1 MNKSPIPPTPT
12 RHCYNLW
19 QEFKRRR
26 SRLSSLI
33 HFVII
38 IEEQRELTL
47 SLSRSFPDLNSDKGP
62 LPPNV
67 DEDADA
73 DDVNLK
79 TSILRPKSVVHAKN
93 PAFGNITVLLAVLAL
108 IRNVLLG
115 RITLEK
121 NYHNNYFL
129 AILGLGPSQSVWRQQ
144 QQKMMMMLWWLNSCS

>member
-1 MNKSPIPPTPT
+1 MNKSPILLHPPPLDIVTI
-12 RHCYNLW
+12 YDKNSNVVVVS
-19 QEFKRRR
+19 RR

-79 TSILRPKSVVHAKN
+79 WS
-93 PAFGNITVLLAVLAL
+93 
-108 IRNVLLG
+108 
-115 RITLEK
+115 
-121 NYHNNYFL
+121 Y
-129 AILGLGPSQSVWRQQ
+129 
-144 QQKMMMMLWWLNSCS
+144 